1 MEVIMATPTTRSRLI
16 SSQSRKSYRLEMEAP
31 TLFLLLGMMIA
42 TGVVL
47 FYLGMVT
54 GMAMREPTPQVAATT
69 TADPATTQPPTA
81 AENLSFNK
89 ALEQTTTP
97 LESVQTRTGQ
107 ATQRT
112 EELLSKARKEMELEE
127 STTAQ
132 NGGKPAAAA
141 QNGGKPAA
149 TTQNGGNSAT
159 TANAARPAA
168 TARTP
173 TAPAG
178 GSATS
183 PAATAPRDSG
193 LYTVQVF
200 SSQSHE
206 RAQELVTRLKGKGYG
221 AFLSR
226 FETSDRQVWYRVR
239 VGKTSR
245 EEADAM
251 ADKLINEE
259 RLTSTQVLK
268 L

>member
-1 MEVIMATPTTRSRLI
+1 
-16 SSQSRKSYRLEMEAP
+16 
-31 TLFLLLGMMIA
+31 
-42 TGVVL
+42 
-47 FYLGMVT
+47 
-54 GMAMREPTPQVAATT
+54 MRE
-69 TADPATTQPPTA
+69 
-81 AENLSFNK
+81 
-89 ALEQTTTP
+89 
-97 LESVQTRTGQ
+97 
-107 ATQRT
+107 
-112 EELLSKARKEMELEE
+112 
-127 STTAQ
+127 
-132 NGGKPAAAA
+132 
-141 QNGGKPAA
+141 
-149 TTQNGGNSAT
+149 GGNSTAAT
-159 TANAARPAA
+159 ATRPPAPGTRPPAPGTRPAA

-178 GSATS
+178 GSAT
-183 PAATAPRDSG
+183 TPRDSG